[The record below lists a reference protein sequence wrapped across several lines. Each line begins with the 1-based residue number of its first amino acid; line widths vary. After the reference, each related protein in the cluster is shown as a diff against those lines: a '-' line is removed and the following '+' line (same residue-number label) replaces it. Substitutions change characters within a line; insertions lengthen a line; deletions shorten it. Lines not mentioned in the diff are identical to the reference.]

1 MSKVLEGKVVST
13 KMGNTIVVSVERK
26 TPHPLYRKLLRRS
39 KRFLVETEGK
49 TVELGKVVK
58 IVETKPLSK
67 NKHFKLLEGTK

>member
-67 NKHFKLLEGTK
+67 NKHFKLLEGIK

>member
-13 KMGNTIVVSVERK
+13 KMSNTIVVSVERK